1 MAAPASGYDICVSN
15 SYRDFNHALIS
26 DLRAHGGK
34 ASSGPFLGADVLILT
49 TVGAK
54 TGERRENPLAFSRD
68 GENLVI
74 VASKGGGPV
83 NPSWYHNLVVNPVVT
98 IEALGEKYEAR
109 ARVIDDADE
118 YERLYAEHARR
129 MPGFNE
135 YRRITTR
142 RIPVIVL
149 ERTASERVA

>member
-1 MAAPASGYDICVSN
+1 MAAGASGYDICVSN
-15 SYRDFNHALIS
+15 SYRDFNRTLIS

-49 TVGAK
+49 TVGAR
-54 TGERRENPLAFSRD
+54 TGERRESPLAFSRD

-74 VASKGGGPV
+74 VASRGGGPK

-98 IEALGEKYEAR
+98 IEALGEKFEAR
-109 ARVIDDADE
+109 ARVVENPDD

-135 YRRITTR
+135 YRRMTSR
-142 RIPVIVL
+142 RIPVIAL
-149 ERTASERVA
+149 ERIPSERVA